1 MVRINWVVAFLAT
14 SILWGFTVAVLTDEE
29 KVHKTFSRATSWIA
43 RNFTWFY
50 TLTQN
55 AWVFVVFYIL
65 FRPKYANLKLG
76 REDDTPDY
84 SDIVWFILM
93 FTTGLGTGI
102 FYYGVSEPM
111 YYYRGDSGLLGD
123 GTNYLA
129 KIPFLNDDQRAN
141 MAMFV
146 TFLHWGVHG
155 WVTYTVVA
163 LVLSVV
169 CYRLGRPMTIR
180 SAFYPIVGDFV
191 NGAFGDLIDGLSI
204 ACTTF
209 GLCTSLGLGAS
220 SINAT
225 LHRMHGGIPN
235 NSLSVESLIVWCIT
249 ALTTGALVSGLGRGM
264 IIVALFAFAMLIF
277 FITLLFML
285 DNTWYLANSYTQ
297 QLGTYLQYFII
308 AGFDNDALPQLNYEF
323 QSSPTLL
330 WGDTHTRE
338 QIEAAL
344 GQTLADPTT
353 YYESSPSWFM
363 DSWTIFYWAWWIT
376 WAPFVGMFTAKISR
390 GRTVRSVILVG
401 LIAPMLLCFFAL
413 SVLGS
418 LGIRMQ
424 RFSEL
429 ALHAK
434 PDWKKGVVNCGELGY
449 DGGVPASELAKK
461 LADDVGIYALS
472 CRASTER
479 ILDVLEPYKNM
490 TPFLQILTLVGIVSF
505 FVTSADAG
513 AFVDDMIAA
522 NGMEDPPPLQK
533 VWWAVTQG
541 VTAQALLSASKKGAS
556 TIQSVS
562 ICAALPYTFALC
574 YMCYGLFHAMDEAIG
589 DAKYQKMR
597 KGFTTSVV
605 DVFEN
610 FHSSPDGTME
620 TKLMPTKDRLRLLA
634 MATILP
640 HRTLI
645 TAALELF
652 PPLQLSLVS
661 YSYLAAHVLW
671 ILLLCLSPLKKGTS
685 TIAWL
690 MYLFFSC
697 ITTSARY
704 NLRTKWHIMGNLM
717 DDAFVSFFFYPL
729 ALVQMR
735 LEVESHRGRAVIE
748 EGSRQAEIDATF
760 AKKVGEMVKHEENIA
775 HASSPAIENGV
786 HAMSDSLDAI
796 NV

>member
-1 MVRINWVVAFLAT
+1 MVRINWVVALLAT
-14 SILWGFTVAVLTDEE
+14 IILWGFTIAVLSSEHE
-29 KVHKTFSRATSWIA
+29 VHRTFSTATSWIA

-50 TLTQN
+50 TVTQN
-55 AWVFVVFYIL
+55 AWVFVVFYVL
-65 FRPKYANLKLG
+65 FKPKYANLKLG
-76 REDDTPDY
+76 REDDRPDY
-84 SDIVWFILM
+84 SDLVWFILI
-93 FTTGLGTGI
+93 FTTSLGTGI

-111 YYYRGDSGLLGD
+111 GYYRKDSGLLGS

-155 WVTYTVVA
+155 WVTYIIVA

-180 SAFYPIVGDFV
+180 SAFYPIIGDFV
-191 NGAFGDLIDGLSI
+191 NGTFGDLIDSLSI

-225 LHRMHGGIPN
+225 LHRMHSGIPN
-235 NSLSVESLIVWCIT
+235 NSLNVESLIVWGIT
-249 ALTTGALVSGLGRGM
+249 LLTTGALVSGMRRGM
-264 IIVALFAFAMLIF
+264 MIMALIAFTALIF

-297 QLGTYLQYFII
+297 QLGTYLQYFILG
-308 AGFDNDALPQLNYEF
+308 GFDNDALPQLNYEF
-323 QSSPTLL
+323 QSSSTLL
-330 WGDTHTRE
+330 WGDTHTRKH
-338 QIEAAL
+338 IEAAL
-344 GQTLADPTT
+344 GQTLAEPST
-353 YYESSPSWFM
+353 YYESSPSSFM
-363 DSWTIFYWAWWIT
+363 DTWTIFYWAWWIT
-376 WAPFVGMFTAKISR
+376 WAPFVGMFIAKISR

-401 LIAPMLLCFFAL
+401 MIAPMLLCFFAL
-413 SVLGS
+413 STLGS
-418 LGIRMQ
+418 IGIRMQ
-424 RFSEL
+424 RFAEL
-429 ALHAK
+429 SLHGR

-449 DGGVPASELAKK
+449 DAGVPTSELAKK
-461 LADDVGIYALS
+461 LADKVGIYALS
-472 CRASTER
+472 CRASTDR
-479 ILDVLEPYKNM
+479 ILDILEPYGNL
-490 TPFLQILTLVGIVSF
+490 TSFLQVMTLMGIIFF

-513 AFVDDMIAA
+513 AFVDDIIAA
-522 NGMEDPPPLQK
+522 NGMEDPPTLQK
-533 VWWAVTQG
+533 IWWAVTQG
-541 VTAQALLSASKKGAS
+541 VTAQALLSASKQGAS

-620 TKLMPTKDRLRLLA
+620 TKPMPTKDRLRILA

-661 YSYLAAHVLW
+661 YSYLVAHVLW

-704 NLRTKWHIMGNLM
+704 NLRAKWHIMGNLM
-717 DDAFVSFFFYPL
+717 DDAFVSFFFYPF

>member
-249 ALTTGALVSGLGRGM
+249 ALTTGALVSGLSRGM
-264 IIVALFAFAMLIF
+264 IIVALFAFTVLIF
-277 FITLLFML
+277 FIVLLFML

-541 VTAQALLSASKKGAS
+541 VTAQALLSASQNGLS

-562 ICAALPYTFALC
+562 ICAALPYTVALC
-574 YMCYGLFHAMDEAIG
+574 YMCYGLFRAMDESIG

-597 KGFTTSVV
+597 KSFSTSVV

-610 FHSSPDGTME
+610 FHSSPDGTTE

-634 MATILP
+634 LATILP
-640 HRTLI
+640 HKTLI

-652 PPLQLSLVS
+652 PPLQLSFVS
-661 YSYLAAHVLW
+661 YGYLTVHFLW

-697 ITTSARY
+697 ITTSVRY
-704 NLRTKWHIMGNLM
+704 NLRVKWRIMGNLM
-717 DDAFVSFFFYPL
+717 DDAFVSFFFYPF

-735 LEVESHRGRAVIE
+735 LEVESHRGRAVD
-748 EGSRQAEIDATF
+748 EGRSREAEIDAKF
-760 AKKVGEMVKHEENIA
+760 AKKVGEMGKDEDNIA
-775 HASSPAIENGV
+775 HASSPATQNGV
-786 HAMSDSLDAI
+786 HALPDSLDAI

>member
-1 MVRINWVVAFLAT
+1 MRINWVVAFLAT

-225 LHRMHGGIPN
+225 LHRMHDGIPN

-541 VTAQALLSASKKGAS
+541 VTAQALLSASQNGLS

-562 ICAALPYTFALC
+562 ICAALPYTVALC
-574 YMCYGLFHAMDEAIG
+574 YMCYGLFRAMDESIG

-597 KGFTTSVV
+597 KSFSTSVV

-610 FHSSPDGTME
+610 FHSSPDGTTE

-634 MATILP
+634 LATILP
-640 HRTLI
+640 HKTLI

-661 YSYLAAHVLW
+661 YGYLTVHFLW

-697 ITTSARY
+697 ITTSVRY
-704 NLRTKWHIMGNLM
+704 NLRVKWRIMGNLM
-717 DDAFVSFFFYPL
+717 DDAFVSFFFYPF

-735 LEVESHRGRAVIE
+735 LEVESHRGRAVD
-748 EGSRQAEIDATF
+748 EGRSREAEIDAKF
-760 AKKVGEMVKHEENIA
+760 AKKVGEMGKDEDNIA
-775 HASSPAIENGV
+775 HASSPATQNGV
-786 HAMSDSLDAI
+786 HALPDSLDAI

>member
-249 ALTTGALVSGLGRGM
+249 ALTTGALVSGLSRGM
-264 IIVALFAFAMLIF
+264 IIVALFAFTVLIF
-277 FITLLFML
+277 FIVLLFML

-541 VTAQALLSASKKGAS
+541 VTAQALLSASQNGLS

-562 ICAALPYTFALC
+562 ICAALPYTVALC
-574 YMCYGLFHAMDEAIG
+574 YMCYGLFRAMDESIG

-597 KGFTTSVV
+597 KSFSTSVV

-610 FHSSPDGTME
+610 FHSSPDGTTE

-634 MATILP
+634 LATILP
-640 HRTLI
+640 HKTLI

-661 YSYLAAHVLW
+661 YGYLTVHFLW

-697 ITTSARY
+697 ITTSVRY
-704 NLRTKWHIMGNLM
+704 NLRVKWRIMGNLM
-717 DDAFVSFFFYPL
+717 DDAFVSFFFYPF

-735 LEVESHRGRAVIE
+735 LEVESHRGRAVD
-748 EGSRQAEIDATF
+748 EGRSREAEIDAKF
-760 AKKVGEMVKHEENIA
+760 AKKVGEMGKDEDNIA
-775 HASSPAIENGV
+775 HASSPATQNGV
-786 HAMSDSLDAI
+786 HALPDSLDAI

>member
-1 MVRINWVVAFLAT
+1 MVRINWVVALLAT
-14 SILWGFTVAVLTDEE
+14 SILWGFTAAVLSDEE

-76 REDDTPDY
+76 REDDNPDY

-163 LVLSVV
+163 LALSVV
-169 CYRLGRPMTIR
+169 CYRLERPMTIR

-191 NGAFGDLIDGLSI
+191 NGTFGDLIDSLSI

-235 NSLSVESLIVWCIT
+235 NSLNVESLIVWCIT

-264 IIVALFAFAMLIF
+264 TMVALFAFTVLIF
-277 FITLLFML
+277 FIMLLFML
-285 DNTWYLANSYTQ
+285 DNTWYLANAYTQ
-297 QLGTYLQYFII
+297 QLGTYLQYFIL

-338 QIEAAL
+338 HIEVAL

-449 DGGVPASELAKK
+449 DGGVPTSELAKK
-461 LADDVGIYALS
+461 LADNVGIYALS

-479 ILDVLEPYKNM
+479 ILDVLEPYKNL

-522 NGMEDPPPLQK
+522 NGMQDPPALQK

-541 VTAQALLSASKKGAS
+541 VTAQALLSASKNGLS

-562 ICAALPYTFALC
+562 ICAALPYTIALC
-574 YMCYGLFHAMDEAIG
+574 YMCYGLFRAMDESIG

-597 KGFTTSVV
+597 KSFSTSVV

-610 FHSSPDGTME
+610 FHSSPDGTTE

-634 MATILP
+634 LATVLP
-640 HRTLI
+640 HKTLI

-661 YSYLAAHVLW
+661 YGYLTVHFLW

-697 ITTSARY
+697 ITTSVRY
-704 NLRTKWHIMGNLM
+704 NLRMKWRIMGNLM
-717 DDAFVSFFFYPL
+717 DDTFVSFFFYPF

-735 LEVESHRGRAVIE
+735 LEVESHRGRAVD
-748 EGSRQAEIDATF
+748 EGRSREAEIDAKF
-760 AKKVGEMVKHEENIA
+760 AKKIGEKGNDEDNMA
-775 HASSPAIENGV
+775 HTSSPATENGV
-786 HAMSDSLDAI
+786 HAMADSLDAI

>member
-1 MVRINWVVAFLAT
+1 MVRINWVVALLAT
-14 SILWGFTVAVLTDEE
+14 SILWGFTVAVLVDEDN
-29 KVHKTFSRATSWIA
+29 VHKTFSRATSWIA

-76 REDDTPDY
+76 REDDKPDY
-84 SDIVWFILM
+84 TDIVWFILI

-155 WVTYTVVA
+155 WVTYTIVA

-249 ALTTGALVSGLGRGM
+249 ALTTGALVSGLSRGM
-264 IIVALFAFAMLIF
+264 IMVSLFAFTVLIF
-277 FITLLFML
+277 FIALLFML

-297 QLGTYLQYFII
+297 QLGTYLQYFIL

-323 QSSPTLL
+323 QSGPTLL
-330 WGDTHTRE
+330 WGDTNTRE
-338 QIEAAL
+338 HIEAAL

-390 GRTVRSVILVG
+390 GRTIRSVILVG

-449 DGGVPASELAKK
+449 GGGVPSSELAKN
-461 LADDVGIYALS
+461 LADKVGIYALS

-479 ILDVLEPYKNM
+479 ILDVLEPYKNL
-490 TPFLQILTLVGIVSF
+490 TPFLQVLTLVGIVSF

-541 VTAQALLSASKKGAS
+541 VTAQALLSASQNGLS

-562 ICAALPYTFALC
+562 ICAALPYTIALC
-574 YMCYGLFHAMDEAIG
+574 YMCYGLFRAMDESIG

-597 KGFTTSVV
+597 KSFSTSVV

-610 FHSSPDGTME
+610 FHSSPDGTTE

-634 MATILP
+634 LATVLP
-640 HRTLI
+640 HKTLI

-661 YSYLAAHVLW
+661 YGYLTAHFLW

-685 TIAWL
+685 TIGWL

-697 ITTSARY
+697 ITTSVRY
-704 NLRTKWHIMGNLM
+704 NLRVKWRIMGNLM
-717 DDAFVSFFFYPL
+717 DDAFVSFFFYPF

-735 LEVESHRGRAVIE
+735 LEVESHRGRAVD
-748 EGSRQAEIDATF
+748 EGRSREAEMDAKF
-760 AKKVGEMVKHEENIA
+760 AKKVGEMAKDEDNMA
-775 HASSPAIENGV
+775 HTSSPATQNGV
-786 HAMSDSLDAI
+786 HAKPDSLDAI